1 MRRGGA
7 RGVAG
12 VADQVLMH
20 AVSMAGRELLV
31 IFFHRRQ
38 HGAGEAAQH
47 SCGRDASGV
56 LPRSQG
62 TAVYEPCEDVR
73 EHNCKLLLAKFV
85 FVATCFPVGT
95 SIVLGTLLLGEHP
108 YGAV

>member
-20 AVSMAGRELLV
+20 AVAVSMAGRELLV
-31 IFFHRRQ
+31 IFFHGRQ

-62 TAVYEPCEDVR
+62 VAVYEPCEDVR
-73 EHNCKLLLAKFV
+73 EQSCKP
-85 FVATCFPVGT
+85 ATFGKNFGRAFPCWNKYST
-95 SIVLGTLLLGEHP
+95 RHFTTW
-108 YGAV
+108 